1 VITAL
6 RVTDGRREQ
15 ALRLATGDALAKVT
29 AEGVANVMRGARL
42 RAMRVAD
49 GDELWQSAP
58 LQGFPDAEPETIA
71 MSMRLAAGE
80 QILFYGYQ
88 VLIPPVQ
95 YTVIGALDASSG
107 RVCGLARDGASQ
119 FPDWRTAC
127 MRRKQCL
134 RHHRSG
140 NLQNWS

>member
-1 VITAL
+1 
-6 RVTDGRREQ
+6 
-15 ALRLATGDALAKVT
+15 
-29 AEGVANVMRGARL
+29 MRGARL

-58 LQGFPDAEPETIA
+58 LQGIPDAEPETIA

-107 RVCGLARDGASQ
+107 ARLW
-119 FPDWRTAC
+119 DWRGSERPLPLTGAPRLHAAQGNVYVITAAGIFVFTGADGRLVWQTPGDAAISRT
-127 MRRKQCL
+127 ML
-134 RHHRSG
+134 SIDHFISA
-140 NLQNWS
+140 